1 MTKYIL
7 VFLILPF
14 SVKHSMLLS
23 ISSMLQ
29 GQLARDS
36 RIICFI
42 PLCIPCFHLMP
53 VSYPQ
58 PSALPRAYATLALDV
73 LFVPLAFIPCCAY
86 FLSCPC
92 VLLHAWCLPACL

>member
-1 MTKYIL
+1 
-7 VFLILPF
+7 
-14 SVKHSMLLS
+14 
-23 ISSMLQ
+23 MLQ

-42 PLCIPCFHLMP
+42 PLCIPCFHLVP

-92 VLLHAWCLPACL
+92 VLLHAWCLTACL